1 MPFTFAHPSI
11 VLPLYK
17 NRWFSFTALVCG
29 SMSPDFE
36 YFLRMQ
42 PYSVYSHT
50 IAGLLFFNL
59 PIVFVISFLFHEMV
73 KWPMLACSP
82 EWFRKGLLPLGMTAW
97 RPTSWRSIV
106 IFVYSAL
113 FGSLSHI
120 VWDSFTHQGAYF
132 VDRLAFLQETLHVA
146 GREVPMFKLFQH
158 GSTLLGLGAIAL
170 ILIRLCFVNR
180 RLSFQRVCTPLQKW
194 LYWICVGI
202 IGIASACI
210 HSLVKKGVLPFADF
224 LSSIVPF
231 LSGSLLGLLIVSW
244 FWDRWVSKNRAGL
257 PL

>member
-1 MPFTFAHPSI
+1 MPFTFAHPAI
-11 VLPLYK
+11 VLPFYK
-17 NRWFSFTALVCG
+17 NRWFSFTALVFG

-50 IAGLLFFNL
+50 IAGLFFFNL
-59 PIVFVISFLFHEMV
+59 PLVIVISFLFHEVV
-73 KWPMLACSP
+73 KGPMLASMP
-82 EWFRKGLLPLGMTAW
+82 ELSRKGLLPLAMTAW

-106 IFVYSAL
+106 IFAYSAL
-113 FGSLSHI
+113 LGSLSHM

-132 VDRLAFLQETLHVA
+132 VDRLPFLQETLHVM

-170 ILIRLCFVNR
+170 LLIRLCFVNR
-180 RLSFQRVCTPLQKW
+180 RLSFQRVCTSLQKW
-194 LYWICVGI
+194 LYWISVGFF
-202 IGIASACI
+202 GMASACI
-210 HSLVKKGVLPFADF
+210 HSLVKKGVLPFSDL
-224 LSSIVPF
+224 LSSIVPL
-231 LSGSLLGLLIVSW
+231 LSGCLLGLLVVSW
-244 FWDRWVSKNRAGL
+244 LWDRWVSKNRAGL